1 MYLAQMV
8 HPTIFITGCHQ
19 GNVPDGLEVCPLP
32 AVARH
37 TEQVL
42 GAVLVLKAPL
52 QLGVPETDTHT
63 EVNIAEVTNLNPTSV
78 CPSLT

>member
-1 MYLAQMV
+1 MYLTQMV
-8 HPTIFITGCHQ
+8 HPTVLVTGCHQ

-42 GAVLVLKAPL
+42 GAILVLKTSL
-52 QLGVPETDTHT
+52 QLGVPETDAHT
-63 EVNIAEVTNLNPTSV
+63 EVNIAEVTKS
-78 CPSLT
+78 